1 MPMQTSAPAEVARGW
16 RREGLLLK
24 DALTEGTWDRLIA
37 ESKALRGE
45 ASESGF
51 TNTAS
56 HRDGSFC
63 TPSQYLSVPGGPM
76 LTAVSRN
83 AELLA
88 LIREAT
94 ELPRLIPVRC
104 GYNYYR
110 VGDYMGLHRDSVK
123 ATVTVTF
130 ALTEGLPPMGW
141 APDLADATGDD
152 LAALVQ
158 RESYFPDGAEREVPF
173 CQLSAFDGYNIP
185 HWRPLVDSPEAAG
198 VLGTFCYFDL

>member
-1 MPMQTSAPAEVARGW
+1 MQTNTAVDVTSTW
-16 RREGLLLK
+16 RREGLLLEN
-24 DALTEGTWDRLIA
+24 ALTDGTWERLIA
-37 ESKALRGE
+37 ESKRQRGE
-45 ASESGF
+45 ATPSGF

-63 TPSQYLSVPGGPM
+63 TPSRYLSVQGGPV

-83 AELLA
+83 ETLMA
-88 LIREAT
+88 LVRET
-94 ELPRLIPVRC
+94 TGLPRLIPVRC
-104 GYNYYR
+104 GFNYYR
-110 VGDYMGLHRDSVK
+110 PEDFMGLHRDSVK

-141 APDLADATGDD
+141 APALAEAGSAE
-152 LAALVQ
+152 LAELV
-158 RESYFPDGAEREVPF
+158 EHAGAYPDGFEEREVPF

-185 HWRPLVDSPEAAG
+185 HWRPPVTGPQEAG

>member
-1 MPMQTSAPAEVARGW
+1 MQTSAPADAAQTW
-16 RREGLLLK
+16 QREGLLFE
-24 DALTEGTWDRLIA
+24 DALTAGTWDRLIA
-37 ESKALRGE
+37 ESKQRRQE

-63 TPSQYLSVPGGPM
+63 TPSQYLSVPGGPV

-83 AELLA
+83 PQLLA
-88 LIREAT
+88 VIREAT
-94 ELPRLIPVRC
+94 ALPRLIPVRC

-110 VGDYMGLHRDSVK
+110 PGDYMGLHRDSVK
-123 ATVTVTF
+123 ATLTVTF

-141 APDLADATGDD
+141 APELADATGDD

-158 RESYFPDGAEREVPF
+158 RESRFPDGFTEREVPF
-173 CQLSAFDGYNIP
+173 CRLSAFDGYNIP
-185 HWRPLVDSPEAAG
+185 HWRPLVTGPGQAG
-198 VLGTFCYFDL
+198 VLGTFCYFNL